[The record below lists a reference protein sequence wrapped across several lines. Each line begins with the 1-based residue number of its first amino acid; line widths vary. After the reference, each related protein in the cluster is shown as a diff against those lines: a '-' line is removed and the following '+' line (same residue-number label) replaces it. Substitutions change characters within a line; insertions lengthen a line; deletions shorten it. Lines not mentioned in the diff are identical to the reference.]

1 MSGMNRIIIGDCRDG
16 MRTLIAQGVRVD
28 AIVTDPPYH
37 LTAVSRGY
45 HARTNN
51 PESLRGRHRIGDK
64 GFMGKQWDGGGVAF
78 DPETWALALDL
89 LKPGGHLL
97 AFGGTRTYHRLA
109 CAIEDAGF
117 EIRDQIGWVYGS
129 GFPKSKNLDG
139 DWQGWGT
146 ALKPAWEP
154 ICVAR
159 KPLVGTVAENVL
171 QHGTGAIN
179 VDACRIGGESTV
191 RVKAGGANQFPHED
205 DSWIPR
211 AITVGSDAGRWP
223 ANLVHDGSEEVVA
236 LFPREAGAA
245 APVFKRNADKFRNS
259 YGAFA
264 GDVDEHGSTFRGD
277 SGSAA
282 RFFYCA
288 KATAAER
295 GDSKHPTIKPLALMR
310 WLVRLVVPRGAIV
323 LDPFAGSGST
333 VEACMVEQMRFIAI
347 EREPEYA
354 ADIEA
359 RIARVRGTLGLELTA

>member
-1 MSGMNRIIIGDCRDG
+1 MIHIGDCRDV
-16 MRTLIAQGVRVD
+16 MRKLIAEGVRVD

-37 LTAVSRGY
+37 LTAVSRGG

-51 PESLRGRHRIGDK
+51 PESPHGRHRIGDK

-78 DPETWALALDL
+78 DPETWAIALDI

-97 AFGGTRTYHRLA
+97 AFSGTRTYHRMT

-117 EIRDQIGWVYGS
+117 EIRDQIGWTYGT

-139 DWQGWGT
+139 DWRGWGT

-159 KPLVGTVAENVL
+159 KPLDRSVAENM
-171 QHGTGAIN
+171 QAHGTGAIN
-179 VDACRIGGESTV
+179 VDGCRVLALGEERAPITG
-191 RVKAGGANQFPHED
+191 RGAIPARNADAEARAPGVVVQPHD
-205 DSWIPR
+205 L
-211 AITVGSDAGRWP
+211 GRWP
-223 ANLVHDGSEEVVA
+223 ANLVHDGSDEVVA
-236 LFPREAGAA
+236 LFPQEAGAA
-245 APVFKRNADKFRNS
+245 APVFKRNGDKFRNT
-259 YGAFA
+259 YGAFS
-264 GDVDEHGSTFRGD
+264 GDVDELGSTFRGD